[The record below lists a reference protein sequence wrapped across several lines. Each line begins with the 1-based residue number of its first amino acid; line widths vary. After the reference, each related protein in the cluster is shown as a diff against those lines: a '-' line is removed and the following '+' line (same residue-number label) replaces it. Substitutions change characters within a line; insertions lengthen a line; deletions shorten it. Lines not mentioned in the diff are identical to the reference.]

1 LSGPTS
7 LSDILTTKL
16 FPADPRPDPK
26 PCPSCKVNTIEAES
40 CFQPRT
46 AGRERGYYWLYP
58 SMCED
63 CKAGE
68 QRRLQHAANVSQL
81 YARAGINPN
90 DPEWRF
96 DGPKPWDHSFNPETA
111 NEPGAE
117 VAFDWC
123 ATLIRDFPL
132 KLKQGRGLLFL
143 GPTGTGKSRL
153 ARSTVTAI
161 IDRWEAKTACIYV
174 PDFLE
179 EKKRSFSPEAKLVL
193 LDEIKV
199 KPWQESAF
207 TSLMEKLVL
216 SLPVVIGTTNYAT
229 PQAIEAAIGAA
240 AYSRLMRLCTLVSVT
255 GRDYRGK
262 EAEQFLTLE
271 TRGEAAV

>member
-1 LSGPTS
+1 
-7 LSDILTTKL
+7 
-16 FPADPRPDPK
+16 
-26 PCPSCKVNTIEAES
+26 
-40 CFQPRT
+40 
-46 AGRERGYYWLYP
+46 
-58 SMCED
+58 MCED